1 MAKRI
6 KKAKFTPKP
15 KKTLVPAPNW
25 EKLEKANTEEKRMAA
40 WTECEQFVHAE
51 VTDKEYL
58 HSMKKWIRST
68 DWNMVE
74 QSALLPDTFMLPFA
88 KHGWKAIRLGF
99 MPENVERSIKKN
111 LLPLLE
117 KAQKLRDRV
126 TGDPA
131 IHPSVLEKDEDHALY
146 YPTVKE
152 WIAETKAF
160 LKASKNYQ
168 ESPDPALRNQYRVME
183 TYLYNLNQYV
193 KMGVWLDSHYGEKR
207 EYKQVAVCVA
217 PAYHADGTQKR
228 TVGLHY
234 LDVGGVWTKEMEGY
248 HNDET

>member
-1 MAKRI
+1 MA

-58 HSMKKWIRST
+58 HSMKKWVRGSN
-68 DWNMVE
+68 WNMAE

-88 KHGWKAIRLGF
+88 KHGWKAIRLGY
-99 MPENVERSIKKN
+99 MPDTVETSIKKN

-117 KAQKLRDRV
+117 KAQQLKDRIAS
-126 TGDPA
+126 DPA
-131 IHPSVLEKDEDHALY
+131 IHASVLDKDEDHALY
-146 YPTVKE
+146 YPKVKE

-168 ESPDPALRNQYRVME
+168 ESSDSTIRSQYRTME
-183 TYLYNLNQYV
+183 TYLYNLNAYV
-193 KMGVWLDSHYGEKR
+193 RSGVWLDSHYGEKR
-207 EYKQVAVCVA
+207 EFKQVAVCIA

-228 TVGLHY
+228 TIGLHY
-234 LDVGGVWTKEMEGY
+234 LDVGGVWTEEMEGY
-248 HNDET
+248 YNNVET